1 MKDVNRSMIKGI
13 IFDMDGVLINSEI
26 YYYNALIRLIESD
39 GKKVDRE
46 DFKKIVG
53 LSGKDSRDVIA
64 FYYED
69 DFDHGDFMHRF
80 RSGYMGENIDYKTI
94 LFPYVHEALSQL
106 KSKGLKLALASSSSM
121 RTITQAVEQTGIKD
135 YFDFIIGGD
144 LVENPKPDNEIY
156 LKAVSGIGL
165 NNESCIAVE
174 DSFAGIKAAKNA
186 GLYTIAKK
194 DFNFSINQSA
204 ADIILEDMNLLNTI
218 IEILSNNDTG
228 LEYASLDYG
237 SKLYLKAHILEKEI
251 KKSNLSEKDLFRLAL
266 KDDSRLVGYLE
277 RDLKSKEKNGKVF
290 INPLYEDTKAQGE
303 LEKSLKIIN
312 DFYLV

>member
-1 MKDVNRSMIKGI
+1 MKDVNTDMIKGI

-80 RSGYMGENIDYKTI
+80 RSGYMGENIDYSTI
-94 LFPYVHEALSQL
+94 LFPYVHETLDKL
-106 KSKGLKLALASSSSM
+106 KSRGLKLALASSSSM
-121 RTITQAVEQTGIKD
+121 RTITQAIEQTDIKD
-135 YFDFIIGGD
+135 YFDFVIGGD

-156 LKAVSGIGL
+156 LKAMDGIGL
-165 NNESCIAVE
+165 NKDNCIAIE

-194 DFNFSINQSA
+194 DFDFSINQSA

-218 IEILSNNDTG
+218 IEILANNETG
-228 LEYASLDYG
+228 LDYASLDYG

-251 KKSNLSEKDLFRLAL
+251 SESNLSNKNLFRLAL

-277 RDLKSKEKNGKVF
+277 KNLKSNEKDGRVI
-290 INPLYEDTKAQGE
+290 INPLFENTKAHDE

-312 DFYLV
+312 DFYFK

>member
-1 MKDVNRSMIKGI
+1 MKDVNTGMIKGI

-64 FYYED
+64 FYYEE

-94 LFPYVHEALSQL
+94 LFPYVHETLTRL
-106 KSKGLKLALASSSSM
+106 KDRGLKLALASSSSM
-121 RTITQAVEQTGIKD
+121 RTINQATEQTGIKN

-156 LKAVSGIGL
+156 IKAMDGL
-165 NNESCIAVE
+165 GLCKEDCIAVE

-194 DFNFSINQSA
+194 DFDFSINQSA
-204 ADIILEDMNLLNTI
+204 ANIILEDMNLLSTI
-218 IEILSNNDTG
+218 IEILSNNKTG

-237 SKLYLKAHILEKEI
+237 NKLYLKAHILEKEI
-251 KKSNLSEKDLFRLAL
+251 KDSNLSKKDLFRLGL
-266 KDDSRLVGYLE
+266 QDDSRLVGYLE
-277 RDLKSKEKNGKVF
+277 RDLKTKEENGRVI
-290 INPLYEDTKAQGE
+290 INPLYENTEAHGE
-303 LEKSLKIIN
+303 LINSLKIIN
-312 DFYLV
+312 DFYLK

>member
-1 MKDVNRSMIKGI
+1 MKDVKTDMIKGI

-80 RSGYMGENIDYKTI
+80 RSGYMGENIDYSTI
-94 LFPYVHEALSQL
+94 LFPYVHETLDKL
-106 KSKGLKLALASSSSM
+106 KSRGIKLALASSSSM
-121 RTITQAVEQTGIKD
+121 RTITQAIEQTGIKN
-135 YFDFIIGGD
+135 YFDFVIGGD

-156 LKAVSGIGL
+156 LKAMDGIGL
-165 NNESCIAVE
+165 NKDNCIAIE

-194 DFNFSINQSA
+194 DFDFSINQSA

-218 IEILSNNDTG
+218 IEILANNETG
-228 LEYASLDYG
+228 LDYASLDYG

-251 KKSNLSEKDLFRLAL
+251 SESNLSNKDLFRLAL

-277 RDLKSKEKNGKVF
+277 KNLKSNEKDGRVI
-290 INPLYEDTKAQGE
+290 INPLFENTKAHGE

-312 DFYLV
+312 DFYFK

>member
-1 MKDVNRSMIKGI
+1 MKDVKTDMIKGI

-80 RSGYMGENIDYKTI
+80 RSGYMGENIDYSTI
-94 LFPYVHEALSQL
+94 LFPYVHETLDKL
-106 KSKGLKLALASSSSM
+106 KSRGLKLALASSSSM
-121 RTITQAVEQTGIKD
+121 RTITQAIEQTGIKD
-135 YFDFIIGGD
+135 YFDFVIGGD

-156 LKAVSGIGL
+156 LKAMDGIGL
-165 NNESCIAVE
+165 DKDNCIAIE

-194 DFNFSINQSA
+194 DFDFSINQSA

-218 IEILSNNDTG
+218 IKILANNETG
-228 LEYASLDYG
+228 LDYASLDYG

-251 KKSNLSEKDLFRLAL
+251 SESNLLNKDLFRLAL

-277 RDLKSKEKNGKVF
+277 KNLKSNEEDGRVI
-290 INPLYEDTKAQGE
+290 INPLFENTKAHGE

-312 DFYLV
+312 DFYFK

>member
-1 MKDVNRSMIKGI
+1 MKDVKTDMIKGI

-80 RSGYMGENIDYKTI
+80 RSGYMGENIDYSTI
-94 LFPYVHEALSQL
+94 LFPYVHETLDKL
-106 KSKGLKLALASSSSM
+106 KSRGIKLALASSSSM
-121 RTITQAVEQTGIKD
+121 RTITQAIEQTGIKN
-135 YFDFIIGGD
+135 YFDFVIGGD

-156 LKAVSGIGL
+156 LKAMDGIGL
-165 NNESCIAVE
+165 NKDNCIAIE

-194 DFNFSINQSA
+194 DFDFSINQSA

-218 IEILSNNDTG
+218 IEILANNETG
-228 LEYASLDYG
+228 LDYASLDYG

-251 KKSNLSEKDLFRLAL
+251 SESNLSNKDLFRLAL

-277 RDLKSKEKNGKVF
+277 KNLKSNEKDGRVI
-290 INPLYEDTKAQGE
+290 INPLFKNTKAHGE

-312 DFYLV
+312 DFYFK

>member
-1 MKDVNRSMIKGI
+1 MKDVNTDMIKGI

-80 RSGYMGENIDYKTI
+80 RSGYMGENIDYSTI
-94 LFPYVHEALSQL
+94 LFPYVHETLGKL
-106 KSKGLKLALASSSSM
+106 KSRGLKLALASSSSM
-121 RTITQAVEQTGIKD
+121 RTITQAIEQTDIKD
-135 YFDFIIGGD
+135 YFDFVIGGD

-156 LKAVSGIGL
+156 LKAMDGIGL
-165 NNESCIAVE
+165 NKDNCIAIE

-194 DFNFSINQSA
+194 DFDFSINQSA

-218 IEILSNNDTG
+218 IKILANNETG
-228 LEYASLDYG
+228 LDYASLDYG

-251 KKSNLSEKDLFRLAL
+251 SESNLSNKDLFRLAL

-277 RDLKSKEKNGKVF
+277 KNLKSNEEDGRVI
-290 INPLYEDTKAQGE
+290 INPLFENTKAHGE

-312 DFYLV
+312 DFYFK

>member
-1 MKDVNRSMIKGI
+1 MKDVKTDMIKGI

-64 FYYED
+64 FYYQE
-69 DFDHGDFMHRF
+69 DFDHVDFMNRF
-80 RSGYMGENIDYKTI
+80 RSGYMGENIDYSTI
-94 LFPYVHEALSQL
+94 LFPYVHETLDKL
-106 KSKGLKLALASSSSM
+106 KSRGLKLALASSSSM
-121 RTITQAVEQTGIKD
+121 RTITQAIEQTDIKD
-135 YFDFIIGGD
+135 YFDFVIGGD

-156 LKAVSGIGL
+156 LKAMDGIGL
-165 NNESCIAVE
+165 NKDNCIAIE

-194 DFNFSINQSA
+194 DFDFSINQSA

-218 IEILSNNDTG
+218 IEILANNETG
-228 LEYASLDYG
+228 LDYASLDYG

-251 KKSNLSEKDLFRLAL
+251 SESNLSNKDLFRLAL

-277 RDLKSKEKNGKVF
+277 KNLKSNEKDGRVI
-290 INPLYEDTKAQGE
+290 INPLFENTKAHGE

-312 DFYLV
+312 DFYFK

>member
-1 MKDVNRSMIKGI
+1 MKDVKTDMIKGI

-80 RSGYMGENIDYKTI
+80 RSGYMGENIDYSTI
-94 LFPYVHEALSQL
+94 LFPYVHETLDKL
-106 KSKGLKLALASSSSM
+106 KSRGLKLALASSSSM
-121 RTITQAVEQTGIKD
+121 RTITQAIEQTDIKD
-135 YFDFIIGGD
+135 YFDFVIGGD

-156 LKAVSGIGL
+156 LKAMDGIGL
-165 NNESCIAVE
+165 NKDNCIAIE

-194 DFNFSINQSA
+194 DFDFSINQSA

-218 IEILSNNDTG
+218 IEILANNETG
-228 LEYASLDYG
+228 LDYASLDYG

-251 KKSNLSEKDLFRLAL
+251 SESNLSNKDLFRLAL

-277 RDLKSKEKNGKVF
+277 KNLKSNEEDGRVI
-290 INPLYEDTKAQGE
+290 INPLFENTKAHGE

-312 DFYLV
+312 DFYFK

>member
-1 MKDVNRSMIKGI
+1 MKDVKTDMIKGI

-80 RSGYMGENIDYKTI
+80 RSGYMGENIDYSTI
-94 LFPYVHEALSQL
+94 LFPYVHETLDKL
-106 KSKGLKLALASSSSM
+106 KSRGIKLALASSSSM
-121 RTITQAVEQTGIKD
+121 RTITQAIEQTDIKN
-135 YFDFIIGGD
+135 YFDFVIGGD

-156 LKAVSGIGL
+156 LKAMDGIGL
-165 NNESCIAVE
+165 NKDNCIAIE

-186 GLYTIAKK
+186 RLYTIAKK
-194 DFNFSINQSA
+194 DFDFSINQSA

-218 IEILSNNDTG
+218 IEILANNETG
-228 LEYASLDYG
+228 LDYASLDYG

-251 KKSNLSEKDLFRLAL
+251 SESNLSNKDLFRLAL

-277 RDLKSKEKNGKVF
+277 KNLKSNEEDGRVI
-290 INPLYEDTKAQGE
+290 INPLFENTKAHGE

-312 DFYLV
+312 DFYFK